1 MVGREEPDGR
11 GRLYRE
17 LARGQEE
24 DYGADRQCVCGLDP
38 LRPAV
43 GQASEQA
50 VDRGRL
56 GRAARGSGG
65 LDTVFVGV
73 VSCLDSLQFVSSR
86 INQR

>member
-17 LARGQEE
+17 LARGEEE
-24 DYGADRQCVCGLDP
+24 DHGADRQCVCRFDP

-50 VDRGRL
+50 VDQIGRL
-56 GRAARGSGG
+56 DRW
-65 LDTVFVGV
+65 
-73 VSCLDSLQFVSSR
+73 SLERLCRS
-86 INQR
+86 